1 MTKIYMR
8 WGLGLLLLCLM
19 LSGCSSR
26 FQNETIIISAEND
39 TSEQMQ
45 HDLSPVQVQK
55 IYRLP
60 EENIDRGYWWG
71 WDTTN
76 SIVGA
81 FKSAGYPEQ
90 MMLKRLAFPFEQ
102 SETLSGDM
110 PEIKINNNQMTLSPD
125 GLHIADIRITR
136 TAANLN
142 LFSIKDKT
150 TAKLDSFSLKDQKYF
165 QNMSWSDNSQF
176 ISYLVLDAVEKNQ
189 SSLRIYDTK
198 ANSVKSYTL
207 NDFNNGDTL
216 LDVRVSNDGR
226 SVLIKLLDSS
236 QSNKTTI
243 VLGLLSD
250 GHFETHYKRQIADNQ
265 MTWISNDQFAFLG
278 RDGTLYEYDQ
288 RNGELSVVLER
299 VTAFEFSP
307 DKRFIAYKLQDED
320 IVYVGKMQ
328 GRNVLYNEPVYHGI
342 LPLNMKWSPDNTRLF
357 IQGPKIFANP
367 KTMPNDDSTE
377 EPAYIIEFE

>member
-19 LSGCSSR
+19 LSGCSNR
-26 FQNETIIISAEND
+26 FQNETIIISTEND
-39 TSEQMQ
+39 VSQQVQ

-60 EENIDRGYWWG
+60 EENMDRGYWWG

-136 TAANLN
+136 TAATLN
-142 LFSIKDKT
+142 LFSMKDKT

-198 ANSVKSYTL
+198 AKSVKTYTL
-207 NDFNNGDTL
+207 NDFNDGDTL

-288 RNGELSVVLER
+288 RNGELSVILER
-299 VTAFEFSP
+299 VTTFEFSP
-307 DKRFIAYKLQDED
+307 DKRFIAYVLQDED

-342 LPLNMKWSPDNTRLF
+342 LPITMKWSPDNTRLF
-357 IQGPKIFANP
+357 IQGPMIYVNP
-367 KTMPNDDSTE
+367 KIMPNDDSTE